1 LAHGDGK
8 GAQFRI
14 ALKIK
19 GGSWLAC
26 ESGGAVGMY
35 VAWPTAIA
43 ASLRLERSHIFLA
56 HEDGKGAQFRTALK
70 IKGGSWL
77 ACDGGGAVGIYVA

>member
-1 LAHGDGK
+1 MHDFFWRMGE

-14 ALKIK
+14 
-19 GGSWLAC
+19 
-26 ESGGAVGMY
+26 
-35 VAWPTAIA
+35 
-43 ASLRLERSHIFLA
+43 
-56 HEDGKGAQFRTALK
+56 ALK

>member
-1 LAHGDGK
+1 MTFFAAWGE
-8 GAQFRI
+8 GAQSNC
-14 ALKIK
+14 
-19 GGSWLAC
+19 GSGLAC
-26 ESGGAVGMY
+26 DGVGAVGMY

-77 ACDGGGAVGIYVA
+77 ACDGVGAVGIYVA